1 MSEVLIRAKKLG
13 KSFQTGETSIDVLEG
28 VDLSIRS
35 GEAVAIVGPSGVGK
49 STLLHI
55 LGTLDRPTAGSLQ
68 LGGEDVFSKS
78 PEEMARLRNQTVGFV
93 FQFHHLLP
101 EFNTLE
107 NVMMPGLVRGLGF
120 GSMRERA
127 RRVLDDVGLT
137 HRLTHPVGKLS
148 GGERQRAAVA
158 RALVMEPL
166 AILADEP
173 TGNLDPETGDRVGEL
188 LLEMNRSRGT
198 TLVVVTH
205 SARMAARMDRTLVI
219 DHGHVEQRK
228 GSARDVPGLS

>member
-1 MSEVLIRAKKLG
+1 MSEVLIRAKNLG
-13 KSFQTGETSIDVLEG
+13 KSFQTGETSIDVLQG

-55 LGTLDRPTAGSLQ
+55 LGTLDRPTTGSLEFR
-68 LGGEDVFSKS
+68 GEDVFSKS

-107 NVMMPGLVRGLGF
+107 NVMMPGLVRGLDF

-127 RRVLDDVGLT
+127 TVVLDDVGLT

-158 RALVMEPL
+158 RALVMEPS

-188 LLEMNRSRGT
+188 LLDMNRSRGT

-228 GSARDVPGLS
+228 GSARGAPGLS